1 MTTRSLLT
9 TLVLTAA
16 ALASSGTAS
25 ARQPETRVGQP
36 ESSTCDRGEFCA
48 WPGTGYT
55 GRPARLDL
63 ETANPGE
70 CIPLPDGLVARSFVN
85 NLTRD
90 TTVFQGATCSTEAE
104 FTTYP
109 GKGTYVPDAPFVV
122 RAIEVWGP

>member
-1 MTTRSLLT
+1 MTIRRLLT
-9 TLVLTAA
+9 TLVFTAA

-25 ARQPETRVGQP
+25 ARQPESP
-36 ESSTCDRGEFCA
+36 TCDRGEFCA
-48 WPGTGYT
+48 WPNTNYT

-90 TTVFQGATCSTEAE
+90 ATVYQGATCSTEAE